1 MTRIRVLLADDHPVV
16 QLGLDQALSALPD
29 MEVVAVTGNGQEA
42 LEKTCELQP
51 NVALLDLSMPDMN
64 GIDATRLI
72 KENRPDVRVVIFTMQ
87 DREAFLQRVF
97 QAGADGY
104 VLKGA
109 PISEVVQAIRA
120 VHGGACYLSPRVQR
134 GVIQSFLRTREASPD
149 VMLYD
154 QLSDREQ
161 QVLRLLVEGH
171 STVRIGEMLF
181 ISPKTVETHRTN
193 IMQKLGLETLVDLI
207 KYSMR
212 ISIIDPEEWQG

>member
-1 MTRIRVLLADDHPVV
+1 MIRVLLADDHPVV
-16 QLGLDQALSALPD
+16 QVGLEQALSALPD
-29 MEVVAVTGNGQEA
+29 LEVVAVAGNGQEA

-51 NVALLDLSMPDMN
+51 DVALLDLSMPDMN

-72 KENRPDVRVVIFTMQ
+72 KEQRPDVRVVIFTMQ

-109 PISEVVQAIRA
+109 PISEVAQAIRE
-120 VHGGACYLSPRVQR
+120 VHKGACYLSPRVQR
-134 GVIQSFLRTREASPD
+134 GMIQSFLRTRQASPE
-149 VMLYD
+149 VMRYD

-161 QVLRLLVEGH
+161 QILRLLVEGH
-171 STVRIGEMLF
+171 STGKIGEMLF

-193 IMQKLGLETLVDLI
+193 IMRKVGTDSLIDLI

-212 ISIIDPEEWQG
+212 ISVIDPEEWQG

>member
-1 MTRIRVLLADDHPVV
+1 MSKIRVLLADDHPVV
-16 QLGLDQALSALPD
+16 QLGLGQALSALPD

-42 LEKTCELQP
+42 LEKTCVLQP

-72 KENRPDVRVVIFTMQ
+72 KEHRPEVRVVIFTMQ

-212 ISIIDPEEWQG
+212 ISIVDPEEWQG